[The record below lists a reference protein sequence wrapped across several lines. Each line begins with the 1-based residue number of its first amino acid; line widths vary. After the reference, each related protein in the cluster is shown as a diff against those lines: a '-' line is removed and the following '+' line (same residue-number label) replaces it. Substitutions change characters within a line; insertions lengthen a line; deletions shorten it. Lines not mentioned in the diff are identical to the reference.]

1 MGRLK
6 LNIEKHL
13 TDRDSANEGV
23 WIELFPNIK
32 MRIAYSGSS
41 NLEYRK
47 LSVGLALKRNLQDT
61 KIDSMTG
68 EEVDDLN
75 KQMLPLFAD
84 SIVKDWKGIEDENGK
99 PLVFNKVNALLLLEQ
114 YPEVYDK
121 VANFSR
127 LEENFK
133 LTEKKAEAV
142 KKK

>member
-6 LNIEKHL
+6 LNIDKHL

-23 WIELFPNIK
+23 WIELFPNIE

-47 LSVGLALKRNLQDT
+47 LSVGLALKRNLQDSKT
-61 KIDSMTG
+61 IDSMTG

-99 PLVFNKVNALLLLEQ
+99 PLLFNKVNALLLLEQ
-114 YPEVYDK
+114 YPEVYEGSI
-121 VANFSR
+121 NINR
-127 LEENFK
+127 HPTL
-133 LTEKKAEAV
+133 
-142 KKK
+142 